1 MKKSDKLSIP
11 QLKKIIEENFTPS
24 SLTVTTFFELRNLYN
39 CHYIT
44 DPEFVGIINSL
55 HFELFGN
62 SGAWM
67 KKKII
72 LPKN

>member
-1 MKKSDKLSIP
+1 MSKKEKLSLP
-11 QLKKIIEENFTPS
+11 QLKKLIQENFTPS
-24 SLTVTTFFELRNLYN
+24 SLTVTSFFELRNLYN

-44 DPEFVGIINSL
+44 DPEFAGIIKSL

-72 LPKN
+72 LSKN